1 MKFLYMR
8 KIIIILSILLSSC
21 TANVRDLRTRK
32 LIITDANIP
41 IVKENSAIY
50 TARSYR
56 GDTYTDTIKFTD
68 DIGKYKVGDTIK
80 IVKR

>member
-1 MKFLYMR
+1 MK
-8 KIIIILSILLSSC
+8 KTIIILSVLLISC
-21 TANVRDLRTRK
+21 TANIGDLRTRT

-41 IVKENSAIY
+41 TMKENSSIY
-50 TARSYR
+50 TARSFH
-56 GDTYTDTIKFTD
+56 GGAYTDTIKFTD